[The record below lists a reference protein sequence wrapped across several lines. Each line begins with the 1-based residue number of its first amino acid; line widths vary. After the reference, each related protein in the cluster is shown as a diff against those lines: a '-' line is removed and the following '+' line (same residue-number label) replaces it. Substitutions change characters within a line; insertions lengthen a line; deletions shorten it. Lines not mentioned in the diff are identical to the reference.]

1 MVSMPSAS
9 SVQVRLSSIHTC
21 GSVVVPAPVSSAL
34 AEISNRIF
42 CSVSLGKYVSVAAA
56 MTIADE
62 KAASR
67 SMFLPEGFIV
77 AVHIKVIGMK

>member
-1 MVSMPSAS
+1 MVSVPSAS

-21 GSVVVPAPVSSAL
+21 GSVVVSAL
-34 AEISNRIF
+34 AESSNRIF

-62 KAASR
+62 RAASR
-67 SMFLPEGFIV
+67 FHCFIIICLLLFQMCNVFL
-77 AVHIKVIGMK
+77 VILL